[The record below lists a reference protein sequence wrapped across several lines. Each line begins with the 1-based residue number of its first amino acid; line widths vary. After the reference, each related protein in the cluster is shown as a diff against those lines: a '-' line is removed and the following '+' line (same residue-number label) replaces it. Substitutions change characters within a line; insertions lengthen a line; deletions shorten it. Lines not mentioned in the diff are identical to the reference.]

1 MKLTGGSLALAVLAL
16 GSSLGGVHALFPD
29 EAGRID
35 WYRAQIGVAKKM
47 QAHTHNDTAYI
58 YSITQRNA
66 VAALRADDGQIAW
79 RQVLSEPV
87 GTLLARDDR
96 VLTLSSSSSDAH
108 VHVWDAGSGAL
119 AWGFSQAAGGGART
133 ATFV

>member
-66 VAALRADDGQIAW
+66 
-79 RQVLSEPV
+79 
-87 GTLLARDDR
+87 
-96 VLTLSSSSSDAH
+96 
-108 VHVWDAGSGAL
+108 
-119 AWGFSQAAGGGART
+119 
-133 ATFV
+133 